1 MTSLFS
7 RLWLLSHICFW
18 GWHNNDNDFNQQ
30 ATHVFEL
37 WMIGTKVR
45 NPKSFKIHCQPHRAA
60 VTPDHLHLHCHQP
73 SSSRFFA
80 SYFPIPLDVSF
91 RCQSTMIKPSMT
103 WRMPSNLKKW
113 TISKTSTL
121 TSSSYTRCSCL
132 PPSSWHAAL
141 SLLLTCSLNHWFQ
154 ITNIYWRH
162 WVTWNSMKVTMQ
174 LTSWHLQWSWRRS
187 FRMELW
193 EAIYTLSCIR
203 QVRVSSN
210 GGC

>member
-1 MTSLFS
+1 M
-7 RLWLLSHICFW
+7 
-18 GWHNNDNDFNQQ
+18 DD
-30 ATHVFEL
+30 
-37 WMIGTKVR
+37 R
-45 NPKSFKIHCQPHRAA
+45 NKGEKPKTLQDSSPAA
-60 VTPDHLHLHCHQP
+60 L
-73 SSSRFFA
+73 SSSHSRPPSFTLSPPIKLKIFC
-80 SYFPIPLDVSF
+80 FPIPLDVSF

-132 PPSSWHAAL
+132 PLSSWHAAL
-141 SLLLTCSLNHWFQ
+141 SLLLTCSLNHRFQ
-154 ITNIYWRH
+154 ITNIYWRR

-174 LTSWHLQWSWRRS
+174 LTSWHLQRSWRRS

-193 EAIYTLSCIR
+193 EAIYTLLCIR